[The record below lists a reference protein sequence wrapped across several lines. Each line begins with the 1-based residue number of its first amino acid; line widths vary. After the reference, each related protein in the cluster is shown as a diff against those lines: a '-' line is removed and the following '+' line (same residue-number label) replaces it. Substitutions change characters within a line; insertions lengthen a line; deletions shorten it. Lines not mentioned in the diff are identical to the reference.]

1 MPEEIERSESS
12 PITRL
17 HVIAGFICACAFGAD
32 MMEMTVGSALTAVF
46 SQPPYQMDPQRLGW
60 LISSVYIGAV
70 IGGPSLGWLADQRGV
85 KRLLVAA
92 LLWMGL
98 TSLLASS
105 TNNITLLLTFRLLS
119 GLALGAIPPLILAY
133 LSGIAP
139 VRYRG
144 LYMLWVCAVSF
155 LAAPAPVFL
164 IRWLTPVQPFGIEG
178 WRWPFVM
185 AGFLALGAAVALF
198 PMPESPRWLLRT
210 NRRLQAVCVRE
221 RFEHSPTVWGGK
233 ADSAPRQLNEPSM
246 QAPPLT
252 APFPSMNGPKARF
265 SFAAALFFLQPWSM
279 TGFAILTGPILLAR
293 GYNLKDTLWFV
304 GLATFGPS
312 VSTLL
317 VGTVIDRIQ
326 RRTAIL
332 ISSLLL
338 LAAAAVFFTLPK
350 EGWTTAGVVAFGI
363 GSGFFIPLMGTYGSE
378 IFLAGRQASAISTVW
393 AVNRIGSVLVPVVFL
408 PLLHDGGPEL
418 VARCIYLALGLS
430 ILLVGLLGP
439 RAPAAHLSTRKAA
452 AL

>member
-1 MPEEIERSESS
+1 MPEMIERFESL

-17 HVIAGFICACAFGAD
+17 HAVAGFVCACAFAAD

-70 IGGPSLGWLADQRGV
+70 IGGPTLGWLADQRGV
-85 KRLLVAA
+85 KRLLVVA
-92 LLWMGL
+92 LFWMGL
-98 TSLLASS
+98 TSLLAAS

-185 AGFLALGAAVALF
+185 AGLLALGAAAALL
-198 PMPESPRWLLRT
+198 PIPESPRWLRKT
-210 NRRLQAVCVRE
+210 NRCVQATSVRE
-221 RFEHSPTVWGGK
+221 RFERSAAIWGRK
-233 ADSAPRQLNEPSM
+233 VNSVADETRERLTEA
-246 QAPPLT
+246 APLT
-252 APFPSMNGPKARF
+252 APFSSLNGPKARF

-279 TGFAILTGPILLAR
+279 TGFALLTGPILLAR

-332 ISSLLL
+332 LSSALLL
-338 LAAAAVFFTLPK
+338 TAAIVFFTLPS
-350 EGWTTAGVVAFGI
+350 EGWTTAAVVAFGI

-378 IFLAGRQASAISTVW
+378 IFITGRQASAISTVW
-393 AVNRIGSVLVPVVFL
+393 AINRIGSVLVPISLL
-408 PLLHDGGPEL
+408 PLLHRSGAGH
-418 VARCIYLALGLS
+418 VAMCIYLALGLS
-430 ILLVGLLGP
+430 ILLIGLLGP
-439 RAPAAHLSTRKAA
+439 RAPASHLFAK
-452 AL
+452 